1 MKHIISAALLAV
13 GTTAVHADVK
23 LLTIETFMHAQA
35 NDVLALSLV
44 FPTPVTET
52 LQYSYTVN
60 TNDGS
65 FAYQTLAGQTHSG
78 LAYSLAGTGMFDANT
93 QTYTWSASGVLGSQT
108 WSQTAQATW
117 VSDDP
122 TATIRNV
129 AIRNATINGTV
140 TWGIGGEG
148 TVSGTVGV
156 TVAGES
162 SGKVTFTPRGGIP
175 QTFDI
180 TDSVPLI
187 NPDLPWELR
196 YQDRVGKFIPV
207 KVQFVNHN
215 VTNGIY
221 QGTSIF
227 TVSAVPE
234 AETYAMMLA
243 GLGLLGAVSWRRA
256 TKLSVHC
263 HAI

>member
-13 GTTAVHADVK
+13 GTTVAHADVK
-23 LLTIETFMHAQA
+23 LLTIETLMHAQG

-65 FAYQTLAGQTHSG
+65 FAYQTLAGQTYSG
-78 LAYSLAGTGMFDANT
+78 LAYSLAGTGMLDANT

-108 WSQTAQATW
+108 WSHTEQATW
-117 VSDDP
+117 VGDP
-122 TATIRNV
+122 TATIS
-129 AIRNATINGTV
+129 GTV
-140 TWGIGGEG
+140 TWAEGGKG
-148 TVSGTVGV
+148 TVSGTVEVDEKTGQ
-156 TVAGES
+156 S
-162 SGKVTFTPRGGIP
+162 SGQVTFTPEGNIDNSG
-175 QTFDI
+175 TYNI
-180 TDSVPLI
+180 TDLVPA
-187 NPDLPWELR
+187 NGPWTLQ
-196 YQDRVGKFIPV
+196 YQNKEGKFIPV
-207 KVQFVNHN
+207 EVRFVNHN

-227 TVSAVPE
+227 TVAAVPE

-256 TKLSVHC
+256 TQ
-263 HAI
+263 